1 MIDKDSYEYEIY
13 ETFKDQF
20 IHNMSQF
27 KKNIF
32 ELQSV
37 ATYKIAVDNLF
48 RIFHGIKANSRYF
61 HFEAITIVADKVEKV
76 LSSLREENGPAEIN
90 IINWLVKI
98 EEQCA
103 VWMEEMEDASTEF
116 SYANPQLLDAVNIR
130 VSDEK
135 PSLIMKKISAIYLDA
150 NVKRTAQIVSELQK
164 RFLKV
169 EQSNALADFEKK
181 LINEKPNVCLINF
194 GDDCLKAAKLCQ
206 KHVPTSA
213 IIVVLDASDNNTYL
227 RLGVEGVYHI
237 ITNPIMLD
245 VLNRELFTVTE
256 SHFTSRRYLITNQ
269 KIKKFIDTLQPLS
282 ASILQIQQV
291 CNDDEMSIKELIKVV
306 KHDPIISGMI
316 LKAARNPLY
325 CLEEVNTV
333 DRAISIFGKMRVQA
347 IALSQMVDEFGKV
360 DLSAYNI
367 DESIFSNVA
376 TLRLTLMIKW
386 YSKVSISS
394 LSVLSTTAIL
404 GNIGELLIAQEITN
418 LNKKNDFL
426 KELNQKDVQRAEEK
440 YMHTTTA
447 CVSSDILSYWQLDK
461 DIVDSVRFSDYPQN
475 APEEIYTLCLANH
488 IVYRLVKQNGEIEAV
503 IPKKI
508 ETLLINSGLKTE
520 PLQKALDAILEIV
533 SKK

>member
-1 MIDKDSYEYEIY
+1 MIDKNSYEYEIY
-13 ETFKDQF
+13 EIFRDQF
-20 IHNMSQF
+20 IYNMSHF

-32 ELQSV
+32 KLQNI
-37 ATYKIAVDNLF
+37 ATYKIAVNNLF

-61 HFEAITIVADKVEKV
+61 HFEPITIVADKVEKI
-76 LSSLREENGPAEIN
+76 LSSLRDESGPADRN
-90 IINWLVKI
+90 IIEWLLKVK
-98 EEQCA
+98 EQCC
-103 VWMEEMEDASTEF
+103 VWMEEMESEATEF
-116 SYANPQLLDAVNIR
+116 SQANPLLLKEVAITT
-130 VSDEK
+130 SDEK
-135 PSLIMKKISAIYLDA
+135 PSSIMKKMSIIYLDT
-150 NVKRTAQIVSELQK
+150 NVKRTNQVVIELEK

-169 EQSNALADFEKK
+169 EQTNQLADFQKK
-181 LINEKPNVCLINF
+181 LINEKPNICLINF
-194 GDDCLKAAKLCQ
+194 GDDCLTAAKLCQ

-213 IIVVLDASDNNTYL
+213 IIVILDTSDRNTYL
-227 RLGVEGVYHI
+227 KLGVEGVYHI

-245 VLNRELFTVTE
+245 VLNRELITVTD

-269 KIKKFIDTLQPLS
+269 KIKDFIDNLQPLS

-306 KHDPIISGMI
+306 KNDPIISGMI

-347 IALSQMVDEFGKV
+347 IALSQMVDEFGKI
-360 DLSAYNI
+360 DLSTYNST
-367 DESIFSNVA
+367 ESIFSNVSA
-376 TLRLTLMIKW
+376 LRLTLMIKW

-404 GNIGELLIAQEITN
+404 GNIGQLLIAQEVDK
-418 LNKKNDFL
+418 LNIKSDFL
-426 KELNQKDVQRAEEK
+426 KELNEKGVQHTEEK
-440 YMHTTTA
+440 FMHTTTA

-488 IVYRLVKQNGEIEAV
+488 IVYRLVKYNGEIEPV

-508 ETLLINSGLKTE
+508 ETLLIKSGLKIE
-520 PLQKALDAILEIV
+520 PLQKALDAIIEIA